1 MTIETSPWS
10 WDPDRLA
17 LVLETAA
24 RFFESHLEG
33 RHREHLRA
41 RYGLTD
47 ETIAR
52 GRIGFAP
59 VDRSALIVALMGAG
73 LDREEIKASGLAWVD
88 DNSARALWSGRIV
101 FPYLVGGAPRFFIA
115 RQTDETAEHPGPA
128 GTIGKYKKQMRAIAL
143 PDGGRITN
151 GIEEP
156 IFGADTVRAGAPL
169 IITEGITDC
178 TIAHQSGYPAVS
190 PVTTHFKRE
199 HAAALVELCRPARP
213 IYLIMDSE
221 ESGAGIRGAVVTGLA
236 LARAGL
242 VPYLCEIPRPAGFE
256 KVDLNDFIRGGGDV
270 AALFETAI
278 YVEEH
283 PIAEELTREEWRR
296 SADRLRSAIIRQR
309 AALSTRPKKGRSGP
323 WIDKADVLA
332 AMPPL
337 SALAGFEGYGE
348 HPHHS
353 KSSTGTNLHITGDQ
367 WYFLRAGWRGGGGP
381 LEWFAAYEMDPPV
394 IKEGETIPRDRFPEV
409 LEAAADRYIPGWR
422 DRAGTADRGPG

>member
-1 MTIETSPWS
+1 MTLEASPWS

-24 RFFESHLEG
+24 RFFEFRLAD
-33 RHREHLRA
+33 RHREHLRT

-59 VDRSALIVALMGAG
+59 VDRSTLIGAFMGAG
-73 LDREEIKASGLAWVD
+73 LTREEIRASGLAWVD

-101 FPYLVGGAPRFFIA
+101 FPYLVGGRPRFFIA
-115 RQTDETAEHPGPA
+115 RQTDETAEPPGPS
-128 GTIGKYKKQMRAIAL
+128 GSIGKYKKQMRAIAL

-156 IFGADTVRAGAPL
+156 IFGADTVVHGAPL

-190 PVTTHFKRE
+190 PVTVRFKRE
-199 HAAALVELCRPARP
+199 HAAALVALCRPAGRL
-213 IYLIMDSE
+213 YLIMDSE
-221 ESGAGIRGAVVTGLA
+221 ASGAGLRGAVDTGIA

-242 VPYLCEIPRPAGFE
+242 VPYLCEIPRPEGLE
-256 KVDLNDFIRGGGDV
+256 KVDLNDYIRGGGDPGD
-270 AALFETAI
+270 LFETAI

-283 PIAEELTREEWRR
+283 PIADELTREEQIRA
-296 SADRLRSAIIRQR
+296 ADRYRSQEIRRR

-323 WIDKADVLA
+323 WIDKLEVLA
-332 AMPPL
+332 AMPAL
-337 SALAGFEGYGE
+337 STLAGFEGYGE
-348 HPHHS
+348 HPHHT
-353 KSSTGTNLHITGDQ
+353 KSITGANLHITGDQ
-367 WYFLRAGWRGGGGP
+367 WYFFREGWRGGGGP
-381 LEWFAAYEMDPPV
+381 LEWFACYLMKDPV
-394 IKEGETIPRDRFPEV
+394 IKEGERIPRDKFPEV
-409 LEAAADRYIPGWR
+409 LEAAADAYIPGWR
-422 DRAGTADRGPG
+422 ERSATETGR